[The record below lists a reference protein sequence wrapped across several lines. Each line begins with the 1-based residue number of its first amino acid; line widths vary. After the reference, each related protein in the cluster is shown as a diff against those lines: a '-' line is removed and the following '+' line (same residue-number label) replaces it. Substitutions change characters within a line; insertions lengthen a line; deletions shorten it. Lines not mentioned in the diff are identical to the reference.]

1 MVSYKNIMNVERVE
15 IIQNSNNK
23 NNYILYIMSSSFRTH
38 NNHSLEHALELV
50 HETKK
55 PLKVVLF
62 KEEEENPKNN
72 EFFLQGISNYE
83 EILSPIS
90 DDISFYNEYNEDMK
104 QLIQDAF
111 HMVKDRAYLNRDKEV
126 QEKMISLAT
135 DCSVGISLVESDV
148 YVPVRIASKKEEYA
162 ASTIR
167 KKIMSRLEEFHDPIQ
182 TTLLWF
188 EGEAQALEVLM
199 TFITDKLDHYTE
211 RNDPSKNYVSGLSPY
226 LKYGFISPLTI
237 YDEVIYFEGEATESF
252 IEELIVRRELA
263 YNFVYYNPEYDS
275 FKGITYEWAY
285 KTMENHLHDQR
296 EYLYTKEDYIHFNT
310 HDRYFNAAM
319 RQMVL
324 AGTMHG
330 YMRMYWA
337 KKIIEWSRTYE
348 EAYGIAITL
357 NNYYFLDGNTPNG
370 YTGVAWCFGKH
381 DRAWTERPIFGKL
394 RYMNSNG
401 LKRKF
406 DIEEYVRQMEELQ

>member
-1 MVSYKNIMNVERVE
+1 MNIDRIE
-15 IIQNSNNK
+15 IKGDASNN
-23 NNYILYIMSSSFRTH
+23 NEYILYIMSSSFRTH

-50 HETKK
+50 HSTKK
-55 PLKVVLF
+55 PLKIVLF
-62 KEEEENPKNN
+62 KEDEDNPRNN
-72 EFFLQGISNYE
+72 EFFIQGIANYDE
-83 EILSPIS
+83 VLSPIS
-90 DDISFYNEYNEDMK
+90 DDISVHKMYNEDIK
-104 QLIQDAF
+104 ETISKAY

-126 QEKMISLAT
+126 EESMVSLALEHN
-135 DCSVGISLVESDV
+135 VGVSIVESDV
-148 YVPVRIASKKEEYA
+148 YVPVRSASQKEEYA

-167 KKIMSRLEEFHDPIQ
+167 KKIMSRLEAYHDPIQ

-188 EGEAQALEVLM
+188 DGEAQALEVLM
-199 TFITDKLDHYTE
+199 DFITEKLDHYTE

-226 LKYGFISPLTI
+226 LKYGFISPLTV

-263 YNFVYYNPEYDS
+263 YNFVFYNPLYDT

-285 KTMENHLHDQR
+285 KTMENHLMDHR
-296 EYLYTKEDYIHFNT
+296 EYLYTKEDYITFNT
-310 HDRYFNAAM
+310 HDKYFNAAM
-319 RQMVL
+319 KQMVL
-324 AGTMHG
+324 SGTMHG

-348 EAYGIAITL
+348 EAYETAIGL

-406 DIEEYVRQMEELQ
+406 DIEEYVRQMEELE